1 MSHTAE
7 AADTG
12 APAEADQSA
21 QVPEKLGRPFQIHLS
36 SVATAN
42 LSDGVLAIGVPLIA
56 VTLTR
61 SPQEIS
67 LISAALW
74 LPWLLLG
81 VLAGVVVDRVD
92 RRKLRMWGLG
102 IRAVMLGGLS
112 LLAVSGQLS
121 IWLLIGFVGIYG
133 ITQVFVDLAG
143 SAMVPQV
150 APRSR
155 LATANS
161 RVMAAEQVFQNFVGG
176 PIAAVLVALGAG
188 WMFGIPAML
197 CVATVLLLAWGMRG
211 SYKVEVVEKTTPL
224 ADLKEGFQVLFR
236 HRVLR
241 PVIAMSAM
249 ANFASTAYFSVFI
262 LWVVGPGSAVG
273 MSERHFPLLLLA
285 VAIGAV
291 IGSFCIDAM
300 KRWVSEVPLMITA
313 WAVQFP
319 VLIVPVIWPSAPAI
333 SAALF
338 ITGFANMTGN
348 VLSATIRQKVV
359 SKALLGRI
367 GGSAATLAYGLM
379 PLGALAGG
387 FVGEH
392 LGLPA
397 VFIGAVI
404 VMVLSVIYPLLT
416 LSQRL
421 VDEMEVAQDA

>member
-7 AADTG
+7 SEEARLG
-12 APAEADQSA
+12 VPAPADQ
-21 QVPEKLGRPFQIHLS
+21 KLGRPFQVHLA

-42 LSDGVLAIGVPLIA
+42 LSDGILAVGVPLIA

-74 LPWLLLG
+74 LPWLILG

-102 IRAVMLGGLS
+102 IRAALLGGLT
-112 LLAVSGQLS
+112 LMTVTGQLS
-121 IWLLIGFVGIYG
+121 IWLLIGFVGLYG
-133 ITQVFVDLAG
+133 VTQVFVDLAG
-143 SAMVPQV
+143 SAMIPQV

-161 RVMAAEQVFQNFVGG
+161 RVMAAEQVFQNFAGG
-176 PIAAVLVALGAG
+176 PVAAVLVALGAG
-188 WMFGIPAML
+188 WVFGIPAMI
-197 CVATVLLLAWGMRG
+197 CVATVLLLVWGMSG
-211 SYKVEVVEKTTPL
+211 SYKIEVQQKATPL
-224 ADLKEGFQVLFR
+224 ADLKEGFQVMVR

-241 PVIAMSAM
+241 PVIALAAI

-273 MSERHFPLLLLA
+273 MEERHYPLLLLA
-285 VAIGAV
+285 LAVGAV
-291 IGSFCIDAM
+291 IGSFCIGVM
-300 KRWVSEVPLMITA
+300 KQWVSEVPLMITA

-319 VLIVPVIWPSAPAI
+319 VLVVPVIWPSVPGI

-338 ITGFANMTGN
+338 VTGFANMTGN

-359 SKALLGRI
+359 SKAMLGRI
-367 GGSAATLAYGLM
+367 GGSASTLAYGLM

-387 FVGEH
+387 AVGEH
-392 LGLPA
+392 VGLAA
-397 VFIGAVI
+397 VFIGSVA
-404 VMVLSVIYPLLT
+404 VMVLAVFYPLVT

-421 VDEMEVAQDA
+421 VDRMEVRE